1 MNATAQWHLWESLGF
16 SLAEVEAGAKI
27 LADLDKDWLKSPPTG
42 HGREIERWVSP
53 HVIFGKD
60 LFLLGWMGHPVPEED
75 LNDWRGIGR
84 RSVSACLHY
93 FFGDWRQNF
102 LYYDDEG
109 YGAVPCDL
117 PRSRTRLPWLDAYCL
132 GLALALCLGDE
143 AATDR
148 LLEWPGR
155 DLGFDEGYCD
165 KTRADNAYQIWLAS
179 RLRGESA
186 ESTADLLEKALGSK
200 RKRPKLLAATA
211 QALLA
216 GDSAGFTRS
225 LTSYLRYYRTSELDP
240 RRVTTA
246 MSDEGTA
253 LWHLARRRGLEVG
266 EIPADLMLMIPRP

>member
-1 MNATAQWHLWESLGF
+1 MNATAQWESLGF
-16 SLAEVEAGAKI
+16 SLGEVEAGAKN
-27 LADLDKDWLKSPPTG
+27 LADLNKDWLKSPPTG
-42 HGREIERWVSP
+42 HGGEIDSWVSR
-53 HVIFGKD
+53 HVIFGRD
-60 LFLLGWMGHPVPEED
+60 VFLLGWMGHPVPEED

-84 RSVSACLHY
+84 RIVSMCLHY

-102 LYYDDEG
+102 LYYDDQG

-155 DLGFDEGYCD
+155 DLGFDEGYSD

-179 RLRGESA
+179 RLRGEPA
-186 ESTADLLEKALGSK
+186 EMRPTCSSRPLAQSGNARNCWQRRPRPCWRAIPPGS
-200 RKRPKLLAATA
+200 RAPSPPIC
-211 QALLA
+211 
-216 GDSAGFTRS
+216 GIIV
-225 LTSYLRYYRTSELDP
+225 TSELKP
-240 RRVTTA
+240 RLVTTA

-253 LWHLARRRGLEVG
+253 LWHLAMLGTRGG